1 VGVKLTLPPL
11 LTQLIA
17 NGRWPRD
24 SNEAQMQN
32 LRPRVPEERIKL
44 LAPEE
49 SMLYLLAPPFHTV
62 RALSESNGFWT
73 SEDAAPS
80 EIDFDLCLDI
90 GDFGLGSDAPILLDY
105 RHDRVQPRV
114 LRLRWS
120 RDVPRGPNHWVSM
133 APNFDAFAQAL
144 GL

>member
-1 VGVKLTLPPL
+1 L
-11 LTQLIA
+11 LTELIA
-17 NGRWPRD
+17 SERWPRD
-24 SNEAQMQN
+24 ADEAESQN
-32 LRPRVPEERIKL
+32 LRSLVTVERIKL

-49 SMLYLLAPPFHTV
+49 SRLYLLAPPFQTV
-62 RALSESNGFWT
+62 RACSKSNAWWMSEN
-73 SEDAAPS
+73 AAPS

-105 RHDRVQPRV
+105 QYNFARPRV

-120 RDVPRGPNHWVSM
+120 QDVPRGPNHWVLL
-133 APNFDAFAQAL
+133 APDFEAFATAL